1 MNESSTNFDLTN
13 EQKEKMID
21 FGYYETL
28 KQLRTKFNLSQHN
41 MYLVNEHLDYNDHSY
56 TYNVGFLPY
65 V

>member
-1 MNESSTNFDLTN
+1 MNEPSTNFELTN

-41 MYLVNEHLDYNDHSY
+41 MYQVNEHLDCNDHSY
-56 TYNVGFLPY
+56 TYNVELLAY